1 MMKKIRHHAS
11 VACCQIRLDAASSF
25 QYFSYSIVW
34 FFMIGIS
41 AFSTFFVLKA
51 IMDRIGQINGWNF
64 PQVVFLYG
72 LGLISHGFEDM
83 FFIQNRWIETYILRG
98 EFDRLLLR
106 PLGVFFLFNTNTFNM
121 VGFYDIIPGLIM
133 FVYACGLL
141 QFALTPLAF
150 MYILI
155 ITVSGT
161 FIRAALLIISGSVAF
176 WTKKSQVLV
185 DTDLVLMDRTTSYPL
200 TIYPKWFQWLF
211 TFVIPLAFINF
222 YPVSGMLDISLGA
235 GLPIAPDMVLW
246 SPVAAALFFTAAM
259 ALFKFGLKHKYE
271 SSGS

>member
-1 MMKKIRHHAS
+1 MLKKLRHHFS
-11 VACCQIRLDAASSF
+11 VAYCQIKLDAVSSF

-51 IMDRIGQINGWNF
+51 IMDRIGQINGWSF

-83 FFIQNRWIETYILRG
+83 FFIQNRWIETLIIRG

-121 VGFYDIIPGLIM
+121 VGFYDIFPGVIM
-133 FVYACGLL
+133 FIYACGLL
-141 QFALTPLAF
+141 HFVLTPLNIL
-150 MYILI
+150 YLLI

-161 FIRAALLIISGSVAF
+161 FIRAALLVTSGSVAF

-185 DTDLVLMDRTTSYPL
+185 DTDLTLMDRTSSYPL

-211 TFVIPLAFINF
+211 TFVVPLAFINF
-222 YPVSGMLDISLGA
+222 YPVSGLLNIPLGE
-235 GLPIAPDMVLW
+235 GFPIAPDMILW
-246 SPVAAALFFTAAM
+246 APIAAALFFMAAM